1 MPEENE
7 GLDCAKCCMHLCDM
21 LILKIYFP
29 ALSFLQHPSRINENS
44 VKKRAEELQTF
55 KLDGENLAAWLLK
68 AVTFIDLT
76 TLGGK

>member
-7 GLDCAKCCMHLCDM
+7 GLDCAKFCMEPLLCN
-21 LILKIYFP
+21 LKIYFP
-29 ALSFLQHPSRINENS
+29 ALSFLQHPLRINENS
-44 VKKRAEELQTF
+44 VRKRAEELQTF
-55 KLDGENLAAWLLK
+55 KLDGENLAAWLLR